1 MDAYSSTSR
10 IVTARISQNSC
21 RPYAST
27 STSTRAM
34 TFSTQRFSRNFSPL
48 WFLRE
53 FSTYRRTNNYEELA
67 QENAGS
73 SVESFHEKGLAPSTG
88 QEPVTRRRNNFER
101 SRLPASCLVVLLL
114 VTTAVF
120 YTRSAALHIQKIDSG
135 MSAPPIKIHFKEGS
149 LRDNEVECD
158 TPLHIVADEDDAH
171 VVVWPSPTVDI
182 SKYDG
187 EKSRRERPG
196 QLQGFWSLESAE
208 YYPLI
213 KRARQQLVMKD
224 PKAFDFE
231 VTYKTSSDFPIPYA
245 YGFIDFRKASLAF
258 EARRQDKIAAAFIS
272 NCGPLNNRTQIL
284 RNLIDLLPGQ
294 IDSFGYCLNNAN
306 SDQVIQQFDLNPLI
320 DGQPQ
325 HKLSRWEEKMS
336 IIQRYK
342 FTIAFENS
350 NDEDYVTEKYYQ
362 ALEAGSIPI
371 HLGQTPEQF
380 EKFKPS
386 TNSTLN
392 VADFKTV
399 EALADRIKQIAND
412 RVLYESM
419 LAWKKEQFPERF
431 EEILGYGKLH
441 EACRI
446 AKFLRREWRNPHA
459 LNQERYD
466 SFYQR
471 LNITTE

>member
-1 MDAYSSTSR
+1 M
-10 IVTARISQNSC
+10 
-21 RPYAST
+21 
-27 STSTRAM
+27 
-34 TFSTQRFSRNFSPL
+34 SP
-48 WFLRE
+48 
-53 FSTYRRTNNYEELA
+53 
-67 QENAGS
+67 
-73 SVESFHEKGLAPSTG
+73 
-88 QEPVTRRRNNFER
+88 
-101 SRLPASCLVVLLL
+101 
-114 VTTAVF
+114 
-120 YTRSAALHIQKIDSG
+120 
-135 MSAPPIKIHFKEGS
+135 PPIKIHFKEGS

-182 SKYDG
+182 STYDG

-284 RNLIDLLPGQ
+284 QNLIDLLPGQ

>member
-1 MDAYSSTSR
+1 MANRFQPACFAAGFESGGETLGDRPTEVGSDADSIGSSNR
-10 IVTARISQNSC
+10 VLLI
-21 RPYAST
+21 
-27 STSTRAM
+27 
-34 TFSTQRFSRNFSPL
+34 
-48 WFLRE
+48 
-53 FSTYRRTNNYEELA
+53 
-67 QENAGS
+67 GS

-272 NCGPLNNRTQIL
+272 NC
-284 RNLIDLLPGQ
+284 
-294 IDSFGYCLNNAN
+294 
-306 SDQVIQQFDLNPLI
+306 VIQQFDLNPLI

>member
-1 MDAYSSTSR
+1 
-10 IVTARISQNSC
+10 
-21 RPYAST
+21 
-27 STSTRAM
+27 
-34 TFSTQRFSRNFSPL
+34 
-48 WFLRE
+48 
-53 FSTYRRTNNYEELA
+53 
-67 QENAGS
+67 
-73 SVESFHEKGLAPSTG
+73 
-88 QEPVTRRRNNFER
+88 
-101 SRLPASCLVVLLL
+101 
-114 VTTAVF
+114 
-120 YTRSAALHIQKIDSG
+120 
-135 MSAPPIKIHFKEGS
+135 
-149 LRDNEVECD
+149 
-158 TPLHIVADEDDAH
+158 
-171 VVVWPSPTVDI
+171 
-182 SKYDG
+182 
-187 EKSRRERPG
+187 
-196 QLQGFWSLESAE
+196 
-208 YYPLI
+208 
-213 KRARQQLVMKD
+213 MKD

-320 DGQPQ
+320 DV
-325 HKLSRWEEKMS
+325 LS
-336 IIQRYK
+336 
-342 FTIAFENS
+342 
-350 NDEDYVTEKYYQ
+350 

-446 AKFLRREWRNPHA
+446 AKRMEKPSRTQPGAIRFIL
-459 LNQERYD
+459 
-466 SFYQR
+466 S
-471 LNITTE
+471 TTEYNHGITPTAEFQRAANRKFSVRTTEVLVATQLLQSVLRKFLFSK

>member
-1 MDAYSSTSR
+1 M
-10 IVTARISQNSC
+10 
-21 RPYAST
+21 T
-27 STSTRAM
+27 STERS
-34 TFSTQRFSRNFSPL
+34 SRTVSPL
-48 WFLRE
+48 LLPRE
-53 FSTYRRTNNYEELA
+53 LSTYRPTIDYEELS

-73 SVESFHEKGLAPSTG
+73 SVESFHEKGLPPSTG
-88 QEPVTRRRNNFER
+88 TAACHSQANQLRKIAFTSSMPRR
-101 SRLPASCLVVLLL
+101 ASQHHGVVH
-114 VTTAVF
+114 AF
-120 YTRSAALHIQKIDSG
+120 SC
-135 MSAPPIKIHFKEGS
+135 APHSKVQRCHECPTNQNPLQGWIAEKY
-149 LRDNEVECD
+149 EVECD
-158 TPLHIVADEDDAH
+158 TPLQIVADEAM
-171 VVVWPSPTVDI
+171 PT
-182 SKYDG
+182 SSSEYDG

-196 QLQGFWSLESAE
+196 QLHGFWSLESAE
-208 YYPLI
+208 YYPQI

-272 NCGPLNNRTQIL
+272 NCDPLNNRTQIL
-284 RNLIDLLPGQ
+284 QQLIDLLPGQ
-294 IDSFGYCLNNAN
+294 IFN
-306 SDQVIQQFDLNPLI
+306 LNPLTN
-320 DGQPQ
+320 DQPATQ
-325 HKLSRWEEKMS
+325 VVPLEEKMR

-350 NDEDYVTEKYYQ
+350 NEEDYVTEKYYQ

-399 EALADRIKQIAND
+399 EALADRIKQIAHD
-412 RVLYESM
+412 RVSFESM
-419 LAWKKEQFPERF
+419 LAWKNEQFPERF

-446 AKFLRREWRNPHA
+446 AKFLRRKWRNPHA
-459 LNQERYD
+459 FNQERYD

-471 LNITTE
+471 LNLNAE

>member
-1 MDAYSSTSR
+1 M
-10 IVTARISQNSC
+10 
-21 RPYAST
+21 T
-27 STSTRAM
+27 STERS
-34 TFSTQRFSRNFSPL
+34 SRTVSPL
-48 WFLRE
+48 LLPRE
-53 FSTYRRTNNYEELA
+53 LSTYRPTIDYEELS

-73 SVESFHEKGLAPSTG
+73 SVESFHEKGLPPSTG
-88 QEPVTRRRNNFER
+88 RQPVTLRRINFER
-101 SRLPASCLVVLLL
+101 SRLPALCLVVL
-114 VTTAVF
+114 VSTTVL
-120 YTRSAALHIQKIDSG
+120 YMLSAALHIQRFNDVT
-135 MSAPPIKIHFKEGS
+135 SARPIKIHFKDGS
-149 LRDNEVECD
+149 LRNNEVECD
-158 TPLHIVADEDDAH
+158 TPLQIVADEADAH
-171 VVVWPSPTVDI
+171 VVIWSSPKTNVNI
-182 SKYDG
+182 SEYDG

-196 QLQGFWSLESAE
+196 QLHGFWSLESAE
-208 YYPLI
+208 YYPQI

-231 VTYKTSSDFPIPYA
+231 VTFKTSSDFPIPYA
-245 YGFIDFRKASLAF
+245 YGFIDFRKAALAF

-272 NCGPLNNRTQIL
+272 NCDPLNNRTQIL
-284 RNLIDLLPGQ
+284 QQLIDLLPGQ
-294 IDSFGYCLNNAN
+294 IDSFGQCLNNAK
-306 SDQVIQQFDLNPLI
+306 SDEFVQQFNLNPLTN
-320 DGQPQ
+320 GQPQ
-325 HKLSRWEEKMS
+325 HRLSRWEEKMS
-336 IIQRYK
+336 IIQGYK

-412 RVLYESM
+412 RVSFESM
-419 LAWKKEQFPERF
+419 LAWKNEQFPERF

-446 AKFLRREWRNPHA
+446 AKFLRRKWRNPHA
-459 LNQERYD
+459 YNQERYD

-471 LNITTE
+471 LNLNGE